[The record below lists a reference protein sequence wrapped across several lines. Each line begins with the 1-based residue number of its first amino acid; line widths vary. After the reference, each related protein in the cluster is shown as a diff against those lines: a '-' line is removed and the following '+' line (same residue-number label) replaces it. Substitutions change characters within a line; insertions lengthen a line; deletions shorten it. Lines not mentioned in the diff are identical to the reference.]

1 MGRYTQR
8 RAENST
14 VGDSMT
20 DTNSQGRNIGYARVS
35 KEEQNLSLQLD
46 ALKKYG
52 VIRVFTDKQTGT
64 RFDRKEF
71 LAALA
76 YLNDG
81 DTLVVWKLDR
91 LGRSLKEL
99 IETVENLQKRSIALV
114 SLTEHID
121 TTTATGKLFLQFM
134 AMLAEFERNLISE
147 RTKAGL
153 AAARARGR
161 VGGRKPIQTTDTKVV
176 IAKQL
181 HANNT
186 PIPTILKTLNIKRS
200 TFYRYLKM

>member
-1 MGRYTQR
+1 
-8 RAENST
+8 
-14 VGDSMT
+14 MT
-20 DTNSQGRNIGYARVS
+20 EINNQGRSIGYARVS
-35 KEEQNLSLQLD
+35 KEEQHLGLQLD
-46 ALKKYG
+46 ALKKHG
-52 VIRVFTDKQTGT
+52 VIRVFMDKQTGT
-64 RFDRKEF
+64 RFDRKAF

-76 YLNDG
+76 YLNDQ

-99 IETVENLQKRSIALV
+99 IETVENLQKRNIALV

-121 TTTATGKLFLQFM
+121 TTTATGKLFLQFI

-161 VGGRKPIQTTDTKVV
+161 VGGRPPIKPTDTKVV

-186 PIPTILKTLNIKRS
+186 PLPTILKTLNIKRS
-200 TFYRYLKM
+200 TFYRYVKM

>member
-1 MGRYTQR
+1 MST
-8 RAENST
+8 AESQ
-14 VGDSMT
+14 MT
-20 DTNSQGRNIGYARVS
+20 EISNQGRSIGYARVS
-35 KEEQNLSLQLD
+35 KEEQHLGLQVD
-46 ALKKYG
+46 ALKKHG
-52 VIRVFTDKQTGT
+52 VIRIFTDKQTGT

-71 LAALA
+71 LAALE
-76 YLNDG
+76 YVNPG

-91 LGRSLKEL
+91 LGRSLKQL
-99 IETVENLQKRSIALV
+99 IETVENLQKRNIHLV

-161 VGGRKPIQTTDTKVV
+161 VGGRPSIKPTDTKIV

-186 PIPTILKTLNIKRS
+186 PIPTILKTLNIKKS

>member
-1 MGRYTQR
+1 
-8 RAENST
+8 
-14 VGDSMT
+14 MT
-20 DTNSQGRNIGYARVS
+20 ETSNQGRSIGYARVS
-35 KEEQNLSLQLD
+35 KEEQHLGLQLN
-46 ALKKYG
+46 ALKKHG

-76 YLNDG
+76 YLNEG
-81 DTLVVWKLDR
+81 DTLVIWKLDR

-99 IETVENLQKRSIALV
+99 IETVENLQKRTIALV

-121 TTTATGKLFLQFM
+121 TTTATGTLFLQFI

-161 VGGRKPIQTTDTKVV
+161 VGGRPPNKSTDTKVV

-186 PIPTILKTLNIKRS
+186 PIPTILKTLNIKKS
-200 TFYRYLKM
+200 TLYRYLQMEG